1 MQTADFDYELPPE
14 LIAQSPAHPRDAS
27 RLLVYCEGKVSHHT
41 FHELP
46 DLLQPTDVLVINETK
61 VIPARLQTLEG
72 KEVFLSRKAALQDGE
87 GEIWECLVRGGKF
100 FQPGMQFEIGED
112 LRGEVLEILPS
123 GERLIRF
130 HSADFHAAL
139 DKYGFTPLPPYIHQT
154 AQRIPE
160 YQTVYAKKEGS
171 VAAPTAGLHFT
182 PEIFSK
188 LAEKG
193 IAVEKITLHVGVGT
207 FAPVKVD
214 EIEKHEMHSEVFEL
228 SVEVA
233 SRLNQYKKEG
243 RRIIAVGSTSCRVL
257 ESCANESGEL
267 IPRSGETDI
276 FIYPGYR
283 FRFIDAMLTNFHLPK
298 STLIMLVAALI
309 GREKIL
315 GLYEIAK
322 REKYRFYSF
331 GDAMLLL

>member
-14 LIAQSPAHPRDAS
+14 LIAQTPAHPRDTS
-27 RLLVYCEGKVSHHT
+27 KLMVYQNGKVSHHT
-41 FHELP
+41 FRELP

-61 VIPARLQTLEG
+61 VIPARLLTTDG
-72 KEVFLSRKAALQDGE
+72 KEVFLSRKAANAGSE
-87 GEIWECLVRGGKF
+87 EIWECLVRGGKF

-112 LRGEVLEILPS
+112 LRGEVIEILPS

-130 HSADFHAAL
+130 DSSDFHAAL

-154 AQRIPE
+154 AQKIPE

-182 PEIFSK
+182 PEVFAA
-188 LAEKG
+188 LENKG

-207 FAPVKVD
+207 FAPVKAEEV
-214 EIEKHEMHSEVFEL
+214 EKHEMHSEVFEL
-228 SVEVA
+228 PAEVA

-267 IPRSGETDI
+267 IPRSGETAI

-283 FRFIDAMLTNFHLPK
+283 FKFIDAMLTNFHLPK

-315 GLYEIAK
+315 ELYEIAK

>member
-27 RLLVYCEGKVSHHT
+27 RLLVYSEGKVSHHT

-46 DLLQPTDVLVINETK
+46 DLLLPTDVLVINETK
-61 VIPARLQTLEG
+61 VIPARLKNLEG
-72 KEVFLSRKAALQDGE
+72 KEVFLSRKAAQSE
-87 GEIWECLVRGGKF
+87 GEVWECLVRGGKF

-123 GERLIRF
+123 GERLILF
-130 HSADFHAAL
+130 HSSDFHAAL

-154 AQRIPE
+154 AQKIPE

-182 PEIFSK
+182 PEVFAK

-207 FAPVKVD
+207 FAPVKAEEV
-214 EIEKHEMHSEVFEL
+214 EKHEMHSEVFEL
-228 SVEVA
+228 SSEVA
-233 SRLNQYKKEG
+233 SRLNQYKQAG

-257 ESCANESGEL
+257 ESCANENGEL
-267 IPRSGETDI
+267 ISRSGETDI
-276 FIYPGYR
+276 FIYPGYH

-298 STLIMLVAALI
+298 STLIMLIAAKI

-315 GLYEIAK
+315 ELYEIAK

>member
-27 RLLVYCEGKVSHHT
+27 RLLVYSGGKVSHHI
-41 FHELP
+41 FRELP
-46 DLLQPTDVLVINETK
+46 ELLLPTDVLVINETK
-61 VIPARLQTLEG
+61 VIPARLLTREG
-72 KEVFLSRKAALQDGE
+72 KEVFLSRKAAQSE
-87 GEIWECLVRGGKF
+87 GEVWECLVRGGKF

-130 HSADFHAAL
+130 DSSDFHAAL

-154 AQRIPE
+154 TQKIPE

-182 PEIFSK
+182 PEVFAK

-193 IAVEKITLHVGVGT
+193 IAVEKITLHVGLGT
-207 FAPVKVD
+207 FAPVKAEEV
-214 EIEKHEMHSEVFEL
+214 EKHEMHSEVFEL
-228 SVEVA
+228 SSEVA
-233 SRLNQYKKEG
+233 SRLNQYKQAG

-257 ESCANESGEL
+257 ESCANENGEL
-267 IPRSGETDI
+267 ISRSGETDI

-298 STLIMLVAALI
+298 STLIMLIAAKI

-315 GLYEIAK
+315 ELYEIAK
-322 REKYRFYSF
+322 QEKYRFYSF

>member
-27 RLLVYCEGKVSHHT
+27 RLLVYSEGKVSHHT

-72 KEVFLSRKAALQDGE
+72 KEVFLSRKAAQQDGE
-87 GEIWECLVRGGKF
+87 GETWECLVRGGKF
-100 FQPGMQFEIGED
+100 FQSGMQFEIGED
-112 LRGEVLEILPS
+112 LRGEVLEILTS

-139 DKYGFTPLPPYIHQT
+139 DRYGFTPLPPYIHQT
-154 AQRIPE
+154 AQKIPE

-182 PEIFSK
+182 PEIFAK

-207 FAPVKVD
+207 FAPVKAEEV
-214 EIEKHEMHSEVFEL
+214 EKHEMHSEVFEL
-228 SVEVA
+228 SAEVA
-233 SRLNQYKKEG
+233 SRLNQYKKAG

-267 IPRSGETDI
+267 IPRNGETDI

-283 FRFIDAMLTNFHLPK
+283 FKFIDAMLTNFHLPK

-309 GREKIL
+309 GRGKIL
-315 GLYEIAK
+315 ELYEIAK